1 MGFLKRLKWR
11 RQRANGQLP
20 ECDLWDFKITLARNI
35 EQGLEYLLKDKNLNT
50 NRRRDLEFVLNWARD
65 FPQYDLCW
73 CVKDEAERQ
82 DARERFGL
90 GDNFL
95 ILTMEEQDEWQK
107 RTKKAFKILGEEIH
121 GLWS

>member
-11 RQRANGQLP
+11 HQRANGQLP

-35 EQGLEYLLKDKNLNT
+35 EQGLEYLLKDKNLNA
-50 NRRRDLEFVLNWARD
+50 NRRKNLEFVLDWARD
-65 FPQYDLCW
+65 FPQYDISW
-73 CVKDEAERQ
+73 CVKDETERW
-82 DARERFGL
+82 DAKTKYGL
-90 GDNFL
+90 DNNIL
-95 ILTMEEQDEWQK
+95 ILTVEEQTEWYK